1 MSEASESRSRRRRQ
15 RSRIACEPCRERKR
29 RCDGDQPACELCRN
43 FGYECS
49 YRSHPRKR
57 RREGTSTL
65 PSQPYSS
72 SPQENSGALQDQTLA
87 PPALAPTPF
96 AQSLESNSGSAFV
109 RTFAITVDPSN
120 APPSQMLGWNVFLGQ
135 RQVSTNM
142 PLRSVTDI
150 VTQAELEDIVAV
162 YFGKIDP
169 CYGFVDR
176 ELVDQTVQQL
186 WDRGSSLSIPEA
198 VICGI
203 AALGCAFSNLQSL
216 ETETSLFVLAKL
228 LLDLSAE
235 DITYNTAT
243 AWVLRTVY
251 LRLTGR
257 PEETWMAS
265 CIALHMIDAAGLHC
279 EIGTDTPFRRA
290 DRPSTPDMNRRIL
303 GVARHL
309 NVWLSF
315 DLGRTRVTLQ
325 NMSTVPASP
334 RPKDYTTELLGLL
347 FYTENL
353 DPTKSISGPEL
364 INAISE
370 VLNRIHT
377 QPPSILAQC
386 NLTLCLFRRLYTLR
400 WHVQD
405 DVLDKV
411 VQLIEK
417 AIQGVHTLLE
427 AGSPWHHMA
436 NVPFQSVCTL
446 LAIDTTKSFSL
457 LGPTMSCLSRVSETY
472 QTKATQDAYTAAR
485 ALISMHQKRR
495 EANVVRQSEM
505 LKLYPVGASTEND
518 TNGHFSVDQAQ
529 TFADLPWFNEFF
541 TDIEITSFFNGTA

>member
-1 MSEASESRSRRRRQ
+1 MSEIRDTRLRKLRQ

-29 RCDGDQPACELCRN
+29 KCDGDHPCELCQN
-43 FGYECS
+43 FGYDCS
-49 YRSHPRKR
+49 YRSQPRKR
-57 RREGTSTL
+57 RRENGSTA
-65 PSQPYSS
+65 PPQPYTS
-72 SPQENSGALQDQTLA
+72 SPPEISGTFLDQTPAPSILA
-87 PPALAPTPF
+87 PSPF

-135 RQVSTNM
+135 RQVATTV

-150 VTQAELEDIVAV
+150 VSQADMQDLVAV
-162 YFGKIDP
+162 YFAKIDP
-169 CYGFVDR
+169 CYGFIDR
-176 ELVDQTVQQL
+176 DLVDQAVQQL
-186 WDRGSSLSIPEA
+186 WVPGSSLSIPEA

-203 AALGCAFSNLQSL
+203 AALGCAFSNLQNL
-216 ETETSLFVLAKL
+216 QTETNLFVLAKL
-228 LLDLSAE
+228 LLDLTAE
-235 DITYNTAT
+235 DVTYDTAI

-265 CIALHMIDAAGLHC
+265 CIALHLIDAAGLHC

-290 DRPSTPDMNRRIL
+290 GRVSTPDMNRRIL

-315 DLGRTRVTLQ
+315 DLGRTRVALQ
-325 NMSTVPASP
+325 YMSSVPASQ
-334 RPKDYTTELLGLL
+334 RPNDYTTELLGLL
-347 FYTENL
+347 SYTENL

-364 INAISE
+364 IKAISE
-370 VLNRIHT
+370 VLDRIHT
-377 QPPSILAQC
+377 LPPSVLAQC

-400 WHVQD
+400 WLVQD
-405 DVLDKV
+405 DTLDKV

-417 AIQGVHTLLE
+417 AMRGVHALLE

-457 LGPTMSCLSRVSETY
+457 LEPTMSCLAAVSDTY

-495 EANVVRQSEM
+495 QANVAKQSEM
-505 LKLYPVGASTEND
+505 LKLYPVGVPTGND
-518 TNGHFSVDQAQ
+518 TFGQSSFDQAQ

-541 TDIEITSFFNGTA
+541 TDMEIANFLNGTG

>member
-1 MSEASESRSRRRRQ
+1 
-15 RSRIACEPCRERKR
+15 
-29 RCDGDQPACELCRN
+29 
-43 FGYECS
+43 
-49 YRSHPRKR
+49 
-57 RREGTSTL
+57 
-65 PSQPYSS
+65 
-72 SPQENSGALQDQTLA
+72 
-87 PPALAPTPF
+87 
-96 AQSLESNSGSAFV
+96 
-109 RTFAITVDPSN
+109 
-120 APPSQMLGWNVFLGQ
+120 MLGWNVFLGQ

-142 PLRSVTDI
+142 PLRSITDI
-150 VTQAELEDIVAV
+150 VTQAEMEDIVAV
-162 YFGKIDP
+162 YFEKIDP

-176 ELVDQTVQQL
+176 ELVDQTMQQL
-186 WDRGSSLSIPEA
+186 WVSGSSLSIPEA

-203 AALGCAFSNLQSL
+203 AALGCAFSSLQSL

-228 LLDLSAE
+228 LLDLAAE
-235 DITYNTAT
+235 DITYDTAT
-243 AWVLRTVY
+243 AWVLQ
-251 LRLTGR
+251 
-257 PEETWMAS
+257 
-265 CIALHMIDAAGLHC
+265 
-279 EIGTDTPFRRA
+279 TPFRRA
-290 DRPSTPDMNRRIL
+290 GRPSTPDMNRRIL

-334 RPKDYTTELLGLL
+334 RPKDYTAELLGLL

-364 INAISE
+364 IQAISE
-370 VLNRIHT
+370 ILNRIHT

-405 DVLDKV
+405 DILDKV

-446 LAIDTTKSFSL
+446 LAADTTKSFSL
-457 LGPTMSCLSRVSETY
+457 LGPTVSCLSRVSETY
-472 QTKATQDAYTAAR
+472 QTKATRDAYTAAR
-485 ALISMHQKRR
+485 ALISMHQKRK

-505 LKLYPVGASTEND
+505 LKLYPIGALTEND

-541 TDIEITSFFNGTA
+541 TDIEITNFFSGTA

>member
-1 MSEASESRSRRRRQ
+1 
-15 RSRIACEPCRERKR
+15 
-29 RCDGDQPACELCRN
+29 
-43 FGYECS
+43 
-49 YRSHPRKR
+49 
-57 RREGTSTL
+57 
-65 PSQPYSS
+65 
-72 SPQENSGALQDQTLA
+72 
-87 PPALAPTPF
+87 
-96 AQSLESNSGSAFV
+96 
-109 RTFAITVDPSN
+109 
-120 APPSQMLGWNVFLGQ
+120 
-135 RQVSTNM
+135 M

-150 VTQAELEDIVAV
+150 VTQSDMQELVAV
-162 YFGKIDP
+162 YFDKIDP
-169 CYGFVDR
+169 CYGFIDR
-176 ELVDQTVQQL
+176 KLVDQAVQQL
-186 WDRGSSLSIPEA
+186 WVPGSNLSTPEA
-198 VICGI
+198 VVCGI
-203 AALGCAFSNLQSL
+203 AALGCAFSNLQDL
-216 ETETSLFVLAKL
+216 QTETSLFILAKL

-235 DITYNTAT
+235 DITYDTAT

-265 CIALHMIDAAGLHC
+265 CIALHFIDAAGLHC
-279 EIGTDTPFRRA
+279 ETGTDATFRRA
-290 DRPSTPDMNRRIL
+290 GRPSTPEMNRRIL

-325 NMSTVPASP
+325 NMSTIPASP
-334 RPKDYTTELLGLL
+334 RPNDYTTELLGLL

-364 INAISE
+364 IKAISE
-370 VLNRIHT
+370 VLDRMHT
-377 QPPSILAQC
+377 KPPSILAQC

-400 WHVQD
+400 WLVQD
-405 DVLDKV
+405 EILDKI
-411 VQLIEK
+411 VQLVEK
-417 AIQGVHTLLE
+417 AIQAVHTLLE

-457 LGPTMSCLSRVSETY
+457 LGPTMSCLSTVSDTY

-505 LKLYPVGASTEND
+505 LKLYPIGAPTGTE
-518 TNGHFSVDQAQ
+518 TPGQFSFDQAQ
-529 TFADLPWFNEFF
+529 NFAEVPWFNEFF
-541 TDIEITSFFNGTA
+541 TDMEIANFVNGTG

>member
-1 MSEASESRSRRRRQ
+1 MSEISDTRSRQPRQ

-29 RCDGDQPACELCRN
+29 KCDGDQPVCELCRN
-43 FGYECS
+43 FGYGCS

-57 RREGTSTL
+57 RRKDGSTL
-65 PSQPYSS
+65 PSQPDSS
-72 SPQENSGALQDQTLA
+72 SPQENT
-87 PPALAPTPF
+87 LAPTPF

-135 RQVSTNM
+135 RQVSTTM

-150 VTQAELEDIVAV
+150 LTQTELQDLVAT
-162 YFGKIDP
+162 YFRKIDP
-169 CYGFVDR
+169 CYGFIDR

-186 WDRGSSLSIPEA
+186 WVTGNSLAISEA

-203 AALGCAFSNLQSL
+203 AALGCAFSNLQGP
-216 ETETSLFVLAKL
+216 ETEASLFVLAKL
-228 LLDLSAE
+228 LLDLAAE
-235 DITYNTAT
+235 DITYDTAT
-243 AWVLRTVY
+243 AWVLRTIY

-265 CIALHMIDAAGLHC
+265 CIALHLIDAAGLHC

-290 DRPSTPDMNRRIL
+290 GRPSTPDTNRRIL

-334 RPKDYTTELLGLL
+334 RPNDYTTELLGLL
-347 FYTENL
+347 SYTENL

-364 INAISE
+364 VKAISE
-370 VLNRIHT
+370 VLDRIHT
-377 QPPSILAQC
+377 KPPSILAQC

-405 DVLDKV
+405 DILDKI
-411 VQLIEK
+411 VQLIEQ
-417 AIQGVHTLLE
+417 AIHGVHTLLE
-427 AGSPWHHMA
+427 AESPWHHMA

-457 LGPTMSCLSRVSETY
+457 LGPTMACLAIVSETH
-472 QTKATQDAYTAAR
+472 QTKATQDAYITAR

-505 LKLYPVGASTEND
+505 LKLYPIGAPSED
-518 TNGHFSVDQAQ
+518 ATNGQFSIDQAQ
-529 TFADLPWFNEFF
+529 TFADLPWFNDFF
-541 TDIEITSFFNGTA
+541 TDMEITNFFTGTG